1 MNLQE
6 IQDFGSIHMLSSPVC
21 DKSRR
26 YEIGWLNSMKDLFQ
40 IADGDYGF
48 PQSKWGSISENAV
61 DLVKKL
67 MNVNAKQ
74 RLSACQV

>member
-1 MNLQE
+1 
-6 IQDFGSIHMLSSPVC
+6 
-21 DKSRR
+21 
-26 YEIGWLNSMKDLFQ
+26 MKDLFQ